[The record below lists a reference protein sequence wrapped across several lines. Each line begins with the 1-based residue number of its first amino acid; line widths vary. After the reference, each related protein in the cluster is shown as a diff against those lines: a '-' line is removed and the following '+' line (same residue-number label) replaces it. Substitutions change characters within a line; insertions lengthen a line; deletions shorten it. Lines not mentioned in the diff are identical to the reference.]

1 MTGRTPKG
9 RQRDAEGTSLH
20 AKGCPPFTRRVSS
33 YRLSRRD
40 HMEGMRLQRVRF
52 VTIFDATSNRLYRAK
67 PRAPPPPNSG
77 QSAPG
82 HLALARNICATLL
95 VWRSQTSGGE
105 TSSRVASA
113 TAYNVRSY
121 KNMRT
126 RGVHLRV
133 VLVDAWGRSPGAVC
147 GWVWLPRSVRAVDIL
162 KMIPID
168 VTAGEATL
176 K

>member
-1 MTGRTPKG
+1 MGCPPFTR
-9 RQRDAEGTSLH
+9 RDVLPSREGMSSLH

-67 PRAPPPPNSG
+67 PRAHLPPPNSR
-77 QSAPG
+77 
-82 HLALARNICATLL
+82 HLARTIFATLL

>member
-9 RQRDAEGTSLH
+9 RQRDAEGTSLD
-20 AKGCPPFTRRVSS
+20 AKGCPPFTRRDV
-33 YRLSRRD
+33 LPSR
-40 HMEGMRLQRVRF
+40 EGMCRGGIIGRDAPTKGQARNVFLM
-52 VTIFDATSNRLYRAK
+52 ILDATSNRLYRAK

-113 TAYNVRSY
+113 TAYNVRSH

-126 RGVHLRV
+126 RWVHF
-133 VLVDAWGRSPGAVC
+133 SGASGCLGAHLQCAGGC
-147 GWVWLPRSVRAVDIL
+147 GCLGACAQWTHTED
-162 KMIPID
+162 D
-168 VTAGEATL
+168 TD
-176 K
+176 

>member
-1 MTGRTPKG
+1 
-9 RQRDAEGTSLH
+9 
-20 AKGCPPFTRRVSS
+20 
-33 YRLSRRD
+33 
-40 HMEGMRLQRVRF
+40 MEGMRLQRAQVRNDF
-52 VTIFDATSNRLYRAK
+52 LMILDATSNRLASIELSLEHTSPEQPS
-67 PRAPPPPNSG
+67 PRS
-77 QSAPG
+77 
-82 HLALARNICATLL
+82 HNICDIAR
-95 VWRSQTSGGE
+95 VRSQTSGGE

-147 GWVWLPRSVRAVDIL
+147 GWVWLPGSVRAVDIL

-176 K
+176 R